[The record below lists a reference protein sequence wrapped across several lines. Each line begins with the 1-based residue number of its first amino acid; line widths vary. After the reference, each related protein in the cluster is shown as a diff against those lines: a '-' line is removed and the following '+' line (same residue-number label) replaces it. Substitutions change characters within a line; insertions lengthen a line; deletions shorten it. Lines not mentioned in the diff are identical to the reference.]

1 MRHTKEKNG
10 RNELGSKNT
19 AVIIM
24 DPNSGEILA
33 EASYPNFDL
42 NNPRDLMPWY
52 TTEALAKMSDDDKL
66 NAMNNLWRN
75 FCVSDAFE
83 PGSTAKP
90 FTLATGLETGTLTG
104 QETYVCRV
112 VHGKVTGIFNV
123 TIRQGMGQRM

>member
-1 MRHTKEKNG
+1 MVYD
-10 RNELGSKNT
+10 GS
-19 AVIIM
+19 V
-24 DPNSGEILA
+24 G
-33 EASYPNFDL
+33 
-42 NNPRDLMPWY
+42 
-52 TTEALAKMSDDDKL
+52 KMSDDDKL

-104 QETYVCRV
+104 QEPMYARV